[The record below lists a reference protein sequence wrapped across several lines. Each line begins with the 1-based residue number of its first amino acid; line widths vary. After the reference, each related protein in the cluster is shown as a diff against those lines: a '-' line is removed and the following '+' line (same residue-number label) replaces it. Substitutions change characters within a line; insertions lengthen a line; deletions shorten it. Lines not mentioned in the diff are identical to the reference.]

1 MVRDMRATAYDIPE
15 GCCAGYDPECNP
27 LIPWWHHAEGSN
39 TPAAKSIP
47 VRVRPGMIEVSFP
60 TPRKKATILLPIC
73 T

>member
-27 LIPWWHHAEGSN
+27 LIPWWAPRRRQQHAGSKIDSGAGK
-39 TPAAKSIP
+39 T
-47 VRVRPGMIEVSFP
+47 GMIEVSFP